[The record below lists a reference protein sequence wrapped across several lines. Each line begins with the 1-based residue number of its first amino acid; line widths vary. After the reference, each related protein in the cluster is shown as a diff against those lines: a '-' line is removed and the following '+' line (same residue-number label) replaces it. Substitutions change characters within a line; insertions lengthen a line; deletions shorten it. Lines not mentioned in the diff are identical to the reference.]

1 MAVCGACGPT
11 AGHNMC
17 LKKKWR
23 DQPGPTHGLACLLQ
37 RPPPRALLHR
47 RLLVSMRTG
56 KGSCAEAIAGEMGRP
71 WLCWRGRDGKEG
83 ACAHRLLPG
92 AWRGLVGSGGA
103 WRGLA
108 GPGRA
113 WWGLAGPS
121 HQDGAVVGGR
131 GDSHHQPL
139 RRRRVAAAPSAG
151 PFTPG
156 LSQAGALL
164 WAGMVEAVPQTGFT
178 FEAPTL
184 HSQIF
189 VVLLR
194 CVADLFLLIF

>member
-23 DQPGPTHGLACLLQ
+23 DRPGPTHGLACLLQ

-71 WLCWRGRDGKEG
+71 WLCWRGQDRVES

-92 AWRGLVGSGGA
+92 AWRGL
-103 WRGLA
+103 A
-108 GPGRA
+108 GPGGA
-113 WWGLAGPS
+113 WWGLVGPG
-121 HQDGAVVGGR
+121 GAWPPRRGHCGWPWWFLPPATEEAEGGGGPVRGSLRSGTVPGWCPALGWHGR
-131 GDSHHQPL
+131 GCPANGIRFRGSHPAQPDL
-139 RRRRVAAAPSAG
+139 CCPLEMCGRFISTN
-151 PFTPG
+151 F
-156 LSQAGALL
+156 LS
-164 WAGMVEAVPQTGFT
+164 TKC
-178 FEAPTL
+178 
-184 HSQIF
+184 I
-189 VVLLR
+189 
-194 CVADLFLLIF
+194 